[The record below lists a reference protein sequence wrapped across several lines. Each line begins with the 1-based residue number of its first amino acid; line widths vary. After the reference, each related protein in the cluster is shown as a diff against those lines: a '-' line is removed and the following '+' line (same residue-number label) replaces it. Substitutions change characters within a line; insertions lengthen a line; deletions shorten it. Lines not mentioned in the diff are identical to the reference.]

1 MGKFDFI
8 EEEIKIL
15 KEQGYR
21 VSFVRVQG
29 Q

>member
-1 MGKFDFI
+1 MRKFDFI

-21 VSFVRVQG
+21 ASFVRVQG